1 MLAMPISKE
10 GILAHLSEPLPVFV
24 FDEIDSTNTEARRRF
39 LGGCSVP
46 SLFVANGQTAG
57 RGRQGK
63 SFYSPKGLGLY
74 LSLLIPAEEAF
85 GAVPVTTLAAVAVA
99 RAIERVAGIGCG
111 IKWVNDLY
119 VGGKKVAG
127 LLAEALLAH
136 DGTRA
141 AVMGVGINVWA
152 DVFPED
158 LPEAGALFSGE
169 SVPCADFRNRLAAAV
184 AEEVLLAASAKAKDP
199 LLEEYRRRSCV
210 LGKRVYFLQNGE
222 RYEGVAHGI
231 TEGGGLCVRLD
242 GGEERVLQSGEITLR
257 AIG

>member
-1 MLAMPISKE
+1 MLTQPISKE
-10 GILAHLSEPLPVFV
+10 EILAHLADSLPVFV

-39 LGGCSVP
+39 LAGCP
-46 SLFVANGQTAG
+46 APALFVADGQTAG

-63 SFYSPKGLGLY
+63 SFYSPKGSGLY
-74 LSLLIPAEEAF
+74 LSLLIPAKEAF
-85 GAVPVTTLAAVAVA
+85 GDVPVTTLAAVGVA
-99 RAIERVAGIGCG
+99 RAVERVSGIGCG

-127 LLAEALLAH
+127 LLAEALSAP

-152 DVFPED
+152 DEFPAE
-158 LPEAGALFSGE
+158 LPEAGALFSGD

-184 AEEVLLAASAKAKDP
+184 AEEVLLAASAKEKAP
-199 LLEEYRRRSCV
+199 LMEEYRKRSCV
-210 LGKRVYFLQNGE
+210 LGKRVYFLQNGA
-222 RYEGVAHGI
+222 RYEGIAHGI
-231 TEGGGLCVRLD
+231 TEEGGLCVRLD

>member
-1 MLAMPISKE
+1 MPISKE
-10 GILAHLSEPLPVFV
+10 GILAHLAEAMPVFA

-39 LGGCSVP
+39 LGGCSAP

-63 SFYSPKGLGLY
+63 SFYSPKDSGLY
-74 LSLLIPAEEAF
+74 LSLLLPAKEAF
-85 GAVPVTTLAAVAVA
+85 GTVPVTTLAAVGVA

-127 LLAEALLAH
+127 LLAEALLAP

-141 AVMGVGINVWA
+141 AVLGVGINVWA
-152 DVFPED
+152 DAFPAE
-158 LPEAGALFSGE
+158 LPEAGALFAGDA
-169 SVPCADFRNRLAAAV
+169 VPCADFRNRLAAAV
-184 AEEVLLAASAKAKDP
+184 AEEVLLAVSAEEKAP
-199 LLEEYRRRSCV
+199 LLEEYRRKSCV

-222 RYEGVAHGI
+222 RFEGIACGI

-257 AIG
+257 TVG